1 MKKVILIAF
10 FLISGV
16 LAFAQQPK
24 RVLSPAMKA
33 VVMARQLADYGYA
46 QKDAMSLANAA
57 KIIAKNTKGTME
69 TTEKEADKTESN
81 MQPTAAPAGQ
91 VVAKTAQTSIEPAK
105 LIRDAKTYAGSN
117 AALVAAV
124 TEVEN
129 EIKAG
134 ATKGLS
140 DGPTTKSYKIDANS
154 TRTLYGT
161 FNGGSRARLIV
172 SGDGDTDL
180 DLYVYDEYGNLADS
194 DIDNT
199 DYCVTEWT
207 PRRNGQFKIVIKNR
221 GSVYN
226 NCVLITN

>member
-10 FLISGV
+10 FLTSGI
-16 LAFAQQPK
+16 LTFAQQPK
-24 RVLSPAMKA
+24 RVLSPQMRTI
-33 VVMARQLADYGYA
+33 VMARQLADYGYTN
-46 QKDAMSLANAA
+46 KDAMALANAA

-81 MQPTAAPAGQ
+81 MQAATVPASQG
-91 VVAKTAQTSIEPAK
+91 VAKTAQTSIEPAK
-105 LIRDAKTYAGSN
+105 LIRDAKMYAGSN
-117 AALVAAV
+117 ATLVAAV
-124 TEVEN
+124 TEIEN

-140 DGPTTKSYKIDANS
+140 DGPTTKSYKIDAYS

-161 FNGGSRARLIV
+161 FSGGSLARLIV

-180 DLYVYDEYGNLADS
+180 DIYVYDEYGNLADS
-194 DIDNT
+194 DSDNT
-199 DYCVTEWT
+199 DYCVAEWT

-221 GSVYN
+221 GRVYN
-226 NCVLITN
+226 NCVLMTN